1 MYVIKYIKDM
11 KTSKPLVFK
20 QFSSIV
26 DNHIS
31 FIDEKTQV
39 NNENI
44 NLFLTMEIYDL
55 SKTLKF
61 NETARKALAVATLYD
76 DMDCTAFQTI
86 SAEIIG
92 TLVKL
97 FIETLK
103 SVYSNIDE
111 LYDKKVNDFVNFL
124 QTTVEEIYN

>member
-1 MYVIKYIKDM
+1 M
-11 KTSKPLVFK
+11 KTNKPLVFK

-26 DNHIS
+26 DNHIL
-31 FIDEKTQV
+31 FIDEKTQT

-44 NLFLTMEIYDL
+44 NLFLAMEIYDL

-76 DMDCTAFQTI
+76 TDDCTVFQSI
-86 SAEIIG
+86 SAEINIA
-92 TLVKL
+92 LVKL

-103 SVYSNIDE
+103 TVYANIDE
-111 LYDKKVNDFVNFL
+111 LYDKKVNEFVNFL

>member
-1 MYVIKYIKDM
+1 M
-11 KTSKPLVFK
+11 KTNKPLVFK

-26 DNHIS
+26 DNHTL
-31 FIDEKTQV
+31 FIDEKTQSF
-39 NNENI
+39 NENI
-44 NLFLTMEIYDL
+44 NLFLAMEIYDL

-76 DMDCTAFQTI
+76 TADCTVFQSI
-86 SAEIIG
+86 SAEINIA
-92 TLVKL
+92 LVKM

-103 SVYSNIDE
+103 SVYANIDE
-111 LYDKKVNDFVNFL
+111 LYDEKVNDFVNFL

>member
-1 MYVIKYIKDM
+1 M
-11 KTSKPLVFK
+11 KIINPLVFK

-26 DNHIS
+26 DNHTL
-31 FIDEKTQV
+31 FIDEKTQTD
-39 NNENI
+39 NKNI
-44 NLFLTMEIYDL
+44 NLFLSMEIYDL
-55 SKTLKF
+55 SKILKF
-61 NETARKALAVATLYD
+61 NETARKALAVAILYD
-76 DMDCTAFQTI
+76 TEDCTVFQTH

-92 TLVKL
+92 SLIKM

-124 QTTVEEIYN
+124 QTTVKEIYN

>member
-1 MYVIKYIKDM
+1 M
-11 KTSKPLVFK
+11 KTNKPLVFK

-26 DNHIS
+26 DNHIL
-31 FIDEKTQV
+31 FIDEKTQSF
-39 NNENI
+39 NENI
-44 NLFLTMEIYDL
+44 NLFLAMEIYDL

-76 DMDCTAFQTI
+76 TADCTVFQMY
-86 SAEIIG
+86 SAEIISS
-92 TLVKL
+92 LVRL

-111 LYDKKVNDFVNFL
+111 LYDKKVNEFVNFL
-124 QTTVEEIYN
+124 QTAIEEIYN